1 MKRKRHSAG
10 FKFKVALAALKG
22 DRTIADICQT
32 YEIAASQVH
41 QWKKNLL
48 EHGVDIFDK
57 DKPKK
62 AQQSQANQTAKLYE
76 KIGELTVDRDF
87 LKKSWEVYNDRN
99 D

>member
-1 MKRKRHSAG
+1 MKRKRHSAK

-22 DRTIADICQT
+22 DATIADICQT

-41 QWKKNLL
+41 KWKKDLL
-48 EHGVDIFDK
+48 DHGVDIFDK

-62 AQQSQANQTAKLYE
+62 AKQDQTKKIEKLYE
-76 KIGELTVDRDF
+76 KIGELIVDRDF